1 MLVKNVMQ
9 EYEGRILPQDH
20 PLSKHVK
27 RVARRIITSNDLGRL
42 TGEMKIH
49 SPDSWDPLR
58 NVAKKDREWTVLVV
72 NDKTLVNAF
81 AGPGVSSSASIRV
94 VVIR

>member
-20 PLSKHVK
+20 PLTKHVK

-42 TGEMKIH
+42 TGETKIH
-49 SPDSWDPLR
+49 VPDSWDPLR
-58 NVAKKDREWTVLVV
+58 NVAKRDREWTVLVV
-72 NDKTLVNAF
+72 NDKNFVNAF
-81 AGPGVSSSASIRV
+81 AGPGLSSSNTSIN
-94 VVIR
+94 VIC